1 MRQEI
6 IDRMNILAAG
16 GEPFLFVIDYEGDGA
31 YIHKLS
37 EINPQECLYDFEG
50 VGNVGKMDVRP
61 LPTPVEWQVDEP
73 RYEDYEKNFAIVK
86 SNLMAGNSYLT
97 NLTCR

>member
-50 VGNVGKMDVRP
+50 VAM
-61 LPTPVEWQVDEP
+61 
-73 RYEDYEKNFAIVK
+73 
-86 SNLMAGNSYLT
+86 
-97 NLTCR
+97 

>member
-6 IDRMNILAAG
+6 IDRMNITAAG

-61 LPTPVEWQVDEP
+61 LQRLLNGRW
-73 RYEDYEKNFAIVK
+73 
-86 SNLMAGNSYLT
+86 T
-97 NLTCR
+97 NLAMRTMRRVSPS